1 MIAPIDP
8 PPHDPA
14 FLEHADVL
22 RHGMD
27 ERVGG
32 KSEFGFDRRGM
43 VVRVVIDSLEPGK
56 GFACP
61 VLATIQNE
69 WADTTLEWKVEATSK
84 GSILHFAH
92 RGWREITPF
101 AAGCNSDWGEL
112 MFRLKE
118 YGEPKRAN
126 PRWSE

>member
-43 VVRVVIDSLEPGK
+43 VVRVVIDSLERTLMIVII
-56 GFACP
+56 GF
-61 VLATIQNE
+61 VSLM
-69 WADTTLEWKVEATSK
+69 L
-84 GSILHFAH
+84 L
-92 RGWREITPF
+92 R
-101 AAGCNSDWGEL
+101 WGIVVGL
-112 MFRLKE
+112 MWLQ
-118 YGEPKRAN
+118 GQV
-126 PRWSE
+126 